1 MLLLGA
7 YHGLNPG
14 MGWLFAVA
22 LGMQEQ
28 KGSAVARSLVPIAL
42 GHALAIGSVVLI
54 AAFLGMTLPLVAIR
68 YFVAAL
74 LIGLGIFCLVRHQR
88 PRWVRMRV
96 GFRDLT
102 VWSFLMASAHG
113 AGLMVVPVLLGS
125 TAVEAQGRMAGHN
138 HMLPT
143 ASPLAGILATGV
155 HTIAYLAATGLI
167 AWVVYRKL
175 GLAILRKAWFNFD
188 LVWAA
193 ALVATGLVT
202 LLLAEACPG
211 VSPAHSARRGRWPA
225 SLVQARH
232 AAACKVLVD
241 ETMIGAELNNL

>member
-1 MLLLGA
+1 MLLLGV

-22 LGMQEQ
+22 LGIEEQ
-28 KGSAVARSLVPIAL
+28 RGSAVGRSLVPIAI
-42 GHALAIGSVVLI
+42 GHALAIGSVVLT
-54 AAFLGMTLPLVAIR
+54 AAFLGMTLPLIAIR
-68 YFVAAL
+68 YSVAAVL
-74 LIGLGIFCLVRHQR
+74 VGLGVYCLVRHR
-88 PRWVRMRV
+88 HPRWVRMQV

-125 TAVEAQGRMAGHN
+125 TAVEAQGRMASYN
-138 HMLPT
+138 HISPT
-143 ASPLAGILATGV
+143 ASPLAGLLATGV
-155 HTIAYLAATGLI
+155 HTIAYLAITGLL

-175 GLAILRKAWFNFD
+175 GLALLRKAWLNFD

-202 LLLAEACPG
+202 LL
-211 VSPAHSARRGRWPA
+211 
-225 SLVQARH
+225 
-232 AAACKVLVD
+232 
-241 ETMIGAELNNL
+241 I

>member
-1 MLLLGA
+1 MTHAGLTSTMLWLMLLLGA

-28 KGSAVARSLVPIAL
+28 RGSAVVRSLVPIAI
-42 GHALAIGSVVLI
+42 GHALAIGSVVLT
-54 AAFLGMTLPLVAIR
+54 ATFLGMTLPLVAIR
-68 YFVAAL
+68 YAVAAVL
-74 LIGLGIFCLVRHQR
+74 VGLGIFCLMRHQH
-88 PRWVRMRV
+88 PRWVRMQV

-125 TAVEAQGRMAGHN
+125 RTVEAQGRIAGHS
-138 HMLPT
+138 HPSPT
-143 ASPLAGILATGV
+143 ASPLAGILATCV
-155 HTIAYLAATGLI
+155 HTIAYLAVTGLV

-175 GLAILRKAWFNFD
+175 GLALLRRAWFNFD

-202 LLLAEACPG
+202 LL
-211 VSPAHSARRGRWPA
+211 R
-225 SLVQARH
+225 
-232 AAACKVLVD
+232 
-241 ETMIGAELNNL
+241 

>member
-1 MLLLGA
+1 MTHAGLTSTVFWLMLLLGA

-28 KGSAVARSLVPIAL
+28 KGIAVARSLVPIAV
-42 GHALAIGSVVLI
+42 GHAVAIGSVVLT
-54 AAFLGMTLPLVAIR
+54 AAFLGRTLPLAVIR
-68 YFVAAL
+68 YFVAAAL
-74 LIGLGIFCLVRHQR
+74 VGLGIYCLVRHR
-88 PRWVRMRV
+88 HPRWVRMKVR
-96 GFRDLT
+96 FRDLT

-125 TAVEAQGRMAGHN
+125 STVQAQSPMAGHR
-138 HMLPT
+138 HVSPT
-143 ASPLAGILATGV
+143 ASPLAAMLATGV
-155 HTIAYLAATGLI
+155 HTVAYLAVTGLV

-175 GLAILRKAWFNFD
+175 GLALLRKAWLNFD

-202 LLLAEACPG
+202 LL
-211 VSPAHSARRGRWPA
+211 R
-225 SLVQARH
+225 
-232 AAACKVLVD
+232 
-241 ETMIGAELNNL
+241 

>member
-1 MLLLGA
+1 VTHAGLTSTVFWLMLLLGV

-22 LGMQEQ
+22 LGMQER
-28 KGSAVARSLVPIAL
+28 KGSAVVRSLLPIAV
-42 GHALAIGSVVLI
+42 GHAAAIGSVVLTI
-54 AAFLGMTLPLVAIR
+54 AFIGMTLPLIR
-68 YFVAAL
+68 YLVAAVL
-74 LIGLGIFCLVRHQR
+74 VGLGIYCLVRHQH
-88 PRWVRMRV
+88 PRWVRMQV

-125 TAVEAQGRMAGHN
+125 NTVEAQGRMAGHS
-138 HMLPT
+138 HISPT
-143 ASPLAGILATGV
+143 ASPLAGMLATGV
-155 HTIAYLAATGLI
+155 HTVGYLAVTGLV

-175 GLAILRKAWFNFD
+175 GLALLRKAWINFD

-202 LLLAEACPG
+202 L
-211 VSPAHSARRGRWPA
+211 V
-225 SLVQARH
+225 
-232 AAACKVLVD
+232 
-241 ETMIGAELNNL
+241 I